1 MWINTY
7 TEKYGTGNKRWYDRE
22 VKRRENGV
30 WTIKSAIGG
39 LEFELRHEMT
49 WNWVD
54 TSRIGLYG
62 WIWVK
67 CVLGLNLGEENEICA
82 LGSETI
88 ARNGELG
95 EIKAWISDG
104 REIWRICYLRCWE
117 SAWKVWVQLEHFWL
131 VWAFHRTR
139 DVRWIRFSGKWPFEV
154 GKPSRRS

>member
-7 TEKYGTGNKRWYDRE
+7 TEKDGTENKRWDDRE

-49 WNWVD
+49 WNWAD
-54 TSRIGLYG
+54 TSRIGLYR

-67 CVLGLNLGEENEICA
+67 YVFGLNLGEENEIWA

-95 EIKAWISDG
+95 EIKAWNIGWAWNLANMLLEVLWKCLKNLGSIGAFLAGLGILPNTWG
-104 REIWRICYLRCWE
+104 RSFR
-117 SAWKVWVQLEHFWL
+117 V
-131 VWAFHRTR
+131 
-139 DVRWIRFSGKWPFEV
+139 SGKWLFEM

>member
-7 TEKYGTGNKRWYDRE
+7 TEKYGTENERYGDQE

-49 WNWVD
+49 WNWAD

-67 CVLGLNLGEENEICA
+67 CVLGLNLGEENEIWA

-88 ARNGELG
+88 ARNGEFG
-95 EIKAWISDG
+95 EIKAWNIGWAWNFANMSLEVLWRFLKNLGSIVAFLAGLGISPSM
-104 REIWRICYLRCWE
+104 WCARI
-117 SAWKVWVQLEHFWL
+117 
-131 VWAFHRTR
+131 
-139 DVRWIRFSGKWPFEV
+139 
-154 GKPSRRS
+154 